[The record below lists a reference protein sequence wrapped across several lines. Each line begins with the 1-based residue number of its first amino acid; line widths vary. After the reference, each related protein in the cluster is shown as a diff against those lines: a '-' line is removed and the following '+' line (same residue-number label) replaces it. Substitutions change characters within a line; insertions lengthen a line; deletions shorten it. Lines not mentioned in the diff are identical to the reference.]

1 MTESAVSNLAP
12 SDPGASDP
20 SPSDPL
26 PSDPVLEGALRTH
39 SDYGVEK
46 LDEADLAG
54 NPFTQFTAWL
64 AEAAE
69 RGAYEPNAMVL
80 GTIDPDGAPS
90 IRTVLLRGV
99 DERGFAFYTDYT
111 SRKGRALLANP
122 AVATVFPWYTLH
134 RQVKIFGEAYVVDA
148 ADSDDYFAHRPRGA
162 QVAAWSSDQSQP
174 IASRDALEQKV
185 IDTEAQ
191 FADAP
196 EVPRPERWGGF
207 RIVPHRVEFWQG
219 RTSRL
224 HDRLLFHR
232 EGDTNW
238 RVERLQP

>member
-1 MTESAVSNLAP
+1 MTESPVPEPAV
-12 SDPGASDP
+12 
-20 SPSDPL
+20 
-26 PSDPVLEGALRTH
+26 DPVLQSALNTH
-39 SDYGVEK
+39 TDYGVEK
-46 LDEADLAG
+46 LEEGDLAAD
-54 NPFTQFTAWL
+54 PFTQFTAWL
-64 AEAAE
+64 AEAAD
-69 RGAYEPNAMVL
+69 RGVYEPNAMVL

-99 DERGFAFYTDYT
+99 DAGGFAFYTDYT

-122 AVATVFPWYTLH
+122 QVAAVFPWYTLH
-134 RQVKIFGEAYVVDA
+134 RQVKVFGTAHPVEPEDSEAY
-148 ADSDDYFAHRPRGA
+148 FANRPRGA

-174 IASRDALEQKV
+174 IGSRADLEQKV
-185 IDTEAQ
+185 VATEQ
-191 FADAP
+191 RFAEVA

-207 RIVPHRVEFWQG
+207 RIVPERVEFWQG

-232 EGDTNW
+232 EAEGW

>member
-1 MTESAVSNLAP
+1 MSEPVTNDPAP
-12 SDPGASDP
+12 RTVAPN
-20 SPSDPL
+20 
-26 PSDPVLEGALRTH
+26 DPVLDTALRTH
-39 SDYGVEK
+39 TDYGVEK
-46 LDEADLAG
+46 LEEGDLADD
-54 NPFTQFTAWL
+54 PFSQFTAWL

-80 GTIDPDGAPS
+80 GTIDLDGAPS

-99 DERGFAFYTDYT
+99 DERGFEFYTDYT

-122 AVATVFPWYTLH
+122 KAAAVFPWYTLH
-134 RQVKIFGEAYVVDA
+134 RQVKIFGEAHVVDA

-162 QVAAWSSDQSQP
+162 QVAAWSSDQSEP

-185 IDTEAQ
+185 TDTEAQ

-207 RIVPHRVEFWQG
+207 RIVPQRVEFWQG

-224 HDRLLFHR
+224 HDRLVFHR
-232 EGDTNW
+232 EGVSGW